1 MSKIY
6 AVANQKGGVGKT
18 TTAINIAAT
27 AAADGARVLLVDM
40 DPQFAATRQVGV
52 AYQDLPLT
60 IVDVFARD
68 VPAAN
73 VVVRDIHGFDVLPA
87 RRDLKD
93 VALALVS
100 AFGRE
105 SVLRDA
111 LGPLGDDYDAIV
123 IDTPPDLG
131 LLTVNALVAADVV
144 VAPVSAEDEGA
155 AQGVLELRAT
165 LHQVVNRLRGGEAI
179 SLVTVMTRW
188 SDDRAQA
195 GDMSDALAGAGI
207 SVAARVKLRVDVQK
221 AAGRRTPFVLEH
233 DRAARDAAGQLQ
245 DFARDLVAGHATAQV
260 IGEAPESAE
269 AAA

>member
-1 MSKIY
+1 MSTIY

-52 AYQDLPLT
+52 SYRDLPLT

-73 VVVRDIHGFDVLPA
+73 VIVPDVHGFDVLPA

-105 SVLRDA
+105 SVLRLA
-111 LGPLGDDYDAIV
+111 LEPIADDYDAIV

-144 VAPVSAEDEGA
+144 IAPVSAEDEGA
-155 AQGVLELRAT
+155 AQGVVELRAT
-165 LHQVVNRLRGGEAI
+165 LHQVVDRLRAGNPI
-179 SLVTVMTRW
+179 RLVTLMTRW

-195 GDMSDALAGAGI
+195 GDMSDALAGADI
-207 SVAARVKLRVDVQK
+207 SVAARVKSRVDVQK
-221 AAGRRTPFVLEH
+221 AAGRRTPFVLQH
-233 DRAARDAAGQLQ
+233 DRAARDAADQLQ
-245 DFARDLVAGHATAQV
+245 DFARELVAGDATAQV
-260 IGEAPESAE
+260 IGEASESTE